1 MAKKEISYNDAIL
14 EIETILE
21 DIENNN
27 VEIDQLS
34 GKVKRVSELLEK
46 CKLKLLNTEKQ
57 IEKIFEENNS

>member
-1 MAKKEISYNDAIL
+1 MEKKDISYNEAIS
-14 EIETILE
+14 EIEEILD
-21 DIENNN
+21 DIENDR

-57 IEKIFEENNS
+57 IEKILSV